1 MPSGV
6 LPFVG
11 LTAVI
16 GFAAIDSLSPLMES
30 SPVLKE
36 FFRGCKFSLM
46 NGTKAGCGWEFKT
59 FCRSLWKVSAS
70 IVPLMSFSIKW
81 RISRDRISDRAA
93 KQSGP
98 LRRWGICQSCLRQ
111 CDMYISQTS
120 CTFPSLHRKKR
131 LVLMTPSSSALL
143 SPVSQWF
150 AIFYSQ
156 SSSSSS

>member
-1 MPSGV
+1 MRRGIVHS
-6 LPFVG
+6 VG
-11 LTAVI
+11 I
-16 GFAAIDSLSPLMES
+16 GWI
-30 SPVLKE
+30 
-36 FFRGCKFSLM
+36 
-46 NGTKAGCGWEFKT
+46 FKT

-150 AIFYSQ
+150 AIFTPSPPLPLHSPPAPPPPR
-156 SSSSSS
+156 SSSNQRRLRLS